1 LDYPQKLTIELIEVL
16 EVTFAPFVYPE
27 KPQVFPAP
35 AASFISKDRVVCTSD
50 TAAVGFLPP
59 MDEARAYDPRPNTP
73 VYIIFFDYPAAIG
86 RRQSPIRASLS
97 RAPLVTRQCRTCS
110 RHAAMAVPIWLDASQ
125 FCNSHFAGFDPQDTK

>member
-35 AASFISKDRVVCTSD
+35 AASFISKDSGRMHIGHCGR
-50 TAAVGFLPP
+50 GFLPP
-59 MDEARAYDPRPNTP
+59 MDEARAYDPPPDTS
-73 VYIIFFDYPAAIG
+73 VYIIFFDYSAAIG